1 MNSGIQKLS
10 TDAMSGSRPAAA
22 ASSSLA
28 LCCSRAGITETR
40 SWTPGCVS
48 AHSRNTSVKIW
59 AMAGRAARCE

>member
-10 TDAMSGSRPAAA
+10 TEATSGSRPAAA

-28 LCCSRAGITETR
+28 LCCSSAGITETR
-40 SWTPGCVS
+40 SCTPGCAS
-48 AHSRNTSVKIW
+48 AHSPNTSVKIR